1 MIQGEDKTLQ
11 FDFDYW
17 STIAKEDPERFEAMR
32 IAMVEQ
38 LIQQSPD
45 KIKQRMT
52 GLQWRID
59 QVRNRATNPMAACL
73 LISKM
78 MWDSVLGDHGLLT
91 ALKTPEKL
99 LKPITHPHSSNV
111 VPMNKIEKPDKS

>member
-1 MIQGEDKTLQ
+1 MTEEKDKTLQ

-17 STIAKEDPERFEAMR
+17 STVAKEDPERFEAMR
-32 IAMVEQ
+32 SAMVEQ

-45 KIKQRMT
+45 EIKQRMA

-59 QVRNRATNPMAACL
+59 QVRNRSVNPMAACL

-91 ALKTPEKL
+91 ALRTPEKI
-99 LKPITHPHSSNV
+99 LKPFTHPDNSNV
-111 VPMNKIEKPDKS
+111 IPLNNIEKPDIS